1 VQQEIVMR
9 KVNYVVHCNACDEKI
24 TNGNLVNFILNFRK
38 LFVGNLMP
46 PLTVL
51 NKVLLKTSDDEV
63 CNDISWEPFSITE
76 QEYIKLTKDLTEK
89 HNIKSH
95 AINLSKSINNYLDWY
110 LWAMNHAYG
119 VPIESHRK
127 MEMKV
132 RDCEKRRVDAIK
144 AGMES
149 KIINKIDSERLV
161 SSMELADFL
170 GDYIKIE

>member
-1 VQQEIVMR
+1 
-9 KVNYVVHCNACDEKI
+9 
-24 TNGNLVNFILNFRK
+24 
-38 LFVGNLMP
+38 
-46 PLTVL
+46 
-51 NKVLLKTSDDEV
+51 
-63 CNDISWEPFSITE
+63 
-76 QEYIKLTKDLTEK
+76 
-89 HNIKSH
+89 
-95 AINLSKSINNYLDWY
+95 
-110 LWAMNHAYG
+110 MNHAYG

-170 GDYIKIE
+170 GDYIKTE